1 MTIMDSVSIRE
12 AMRKS
17 EKMLP
22 LTLALIEAATEQ
34 GANIKEFRD
43 ACTTATALFEDKLNR
58 LAASDLKSDT
68 QTAFE
73 SFREL
78 LLAILA

>member
-1 MTIMDSVSIRE
+1 MDIMTKAKIKAD
-12 AMRKS
+12 AKAS

>member
-1 MTIMDSVSIRE
+1 MTLMDRISIRE
-12 AMRKS
+12 AMSKS

-43 ACTTATALFEDKLNR
+43 ACMVATALFEDKLNH

-73 SFREL
+73 SFRKL
-78 LLAILA
+78 LLTITS